1 MKKIIT
7 VLIAVVVIAG
17 ILFGVT
23 MAIKKYKENNAL
35 ETAETVYEVSNNIG
49 TVTVNESIARQ
60 MLSQYTLDA
69 LGISKPLNKYVMKL
83 SETQFLG
90 QSACK
95 VELFLTKEDTEAQAT
110 FVILG
115 YDCFVYDKA
124 NDEYLLLT
132 LSGAFPVEMTTISD
146 SETTTS
152 FYDDENNKQLHKMID
167 SFTKD
172 DLGFQKE
179 PGEYVMVATGAS
191 VVAADGKTVYIVRM
205 YEQDGTMTNYT
216 CAFNE
221 GIVYKYDAIQKQYV
235 SAIQ

>member
-7 VLIAVVVIAG
+7 VLIAVVVAATV
-17 ILFGVT
+17 LFGVT

-35 ETAETVYEVSNNIG
+35 ATAETVYEVSNNIG
-49 TVTVNESIARQ
+49 TVTVNENVARQ

-69 LGISKPLNKYVMKL
+69 LGISMPLNKYAMKL
-83 SETQFLG
+83 SETQLFD
-90 QSACK
+90 QNACK
-95 VELFLTKEDTEAQAT
+95 VELFLTKENTEARAT

-124 NDEYLLLT
+124 KDEYLLLT
-132 LSGAFPVEMTTISD
+132 LSGAFPVEVTTTSD
-146 SETTTS
+146 SGTTTS
-152 FYDDENNKQLHKMID
+152 FYDAENNKQLHKMID
-167 SFTKD
+167 NFTKD

-179 PGEYVMVATGAS
+179 PGEYIMVATGTS
-191 VVAADGKTVYIVRM
+191 VVASDGKTVYIVRM
-205 YEQDGTMTNYT
+205 YEQDGTITNYT